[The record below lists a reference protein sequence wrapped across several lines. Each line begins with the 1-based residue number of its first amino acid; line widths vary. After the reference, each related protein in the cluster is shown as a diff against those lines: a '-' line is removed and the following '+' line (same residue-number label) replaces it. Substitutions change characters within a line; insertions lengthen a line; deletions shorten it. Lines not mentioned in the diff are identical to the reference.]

1 MADKAI
7 KEEKRFEYTYS
18 ASQQKEVE
26 EIRKKYLPKEVDKM
40 EMLRKLDKNAE
51 RPGMVVALTLGII
64 GTLLLGIGMCCTMV
78 WTDSVFALGIIV
90 GIIGIAI
97 LSVAY
102 PVYKKITK
110 NQRDKVAEQILKL
123 SDELTI

>member
-51 RPGMVVALTLGII
+51 KPGMVVALTLGII